1 MPVRFEPMSPEERE
15 LVELSAVDDVVNVDM
30 AHHIT
35 AVAARVA
42 EHGSTMTADADA
54 PASLIGREP
63 VTFRE
68 YARSL

>member
-1 MPVRFEPMSPEERE
+1 MSS
-15 LVELSAVDDVVNVDM
+15 VALSAVDDVVNIDM
-30 AHHIT
+30 AGRIT

-42 EHGSTMTADADA
+42 ERGSTMAADAGA

-68 YARSL
+68 YARGL